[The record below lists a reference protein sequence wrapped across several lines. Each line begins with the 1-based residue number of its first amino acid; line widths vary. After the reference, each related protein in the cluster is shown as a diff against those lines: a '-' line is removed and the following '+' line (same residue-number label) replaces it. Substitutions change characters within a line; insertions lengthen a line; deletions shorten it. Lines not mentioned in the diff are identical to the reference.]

1 MDVAVQGGDGARVQL
16 LVVDEQDVV
25 MGVPAVVVAP
35 GELERD
41 DVPGNAE
48 AALESPPSDLL

>member
-1 MDVAVQGGDGARVQL
+1 MQGGDGARVQL